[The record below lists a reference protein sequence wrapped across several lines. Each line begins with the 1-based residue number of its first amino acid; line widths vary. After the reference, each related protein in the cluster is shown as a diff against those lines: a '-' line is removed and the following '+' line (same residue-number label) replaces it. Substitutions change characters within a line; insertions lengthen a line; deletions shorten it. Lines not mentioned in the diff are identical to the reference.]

1 MTMTVAEMLCKPPE
15 QILTLP
21 NAKTEECG
29 GFMRVRVMVDI
40 SQPLCRGRMVALDDN
55 RELCV
60 SFKYERL
67 PNLYYWCG
75 RLTHNDRDYD

>member
-67 PNLYYWCG
+67 PNLYY
-75 RLTHNDRDYD
+75 